1 MDFKDSL
8 LQLSERIG
16 KLKESISTEEATKN
30 AFIMPLIAALGY
42 DVFNPLEVVP
52 ELDCD
57 LVKKKGEK
65 IDYAIIKDGSP
76 IILIE
81 CKHWNQDLNL
91 HDTQLKK
98 YFVASNAR
106 FGVLTN
112 GIEYRFYT
120 DLEKPNIMD
129 DKPFMVINMLDMSD
143 AEIEQIKKFH
153 KSYYDEDNI
162 LSTAQELKY
171 TVELRS
177 ILNAEFNSPS
187 PEFVKYFTKQIYEG
201 QVNQRIIEQFT
212 PLIKKAIAGI
222 INDTISDRLGLAMRT
237 SHDIPAV
244 DEEFNQQGTIDVD
257 VPQQLPEGVVCMSD
271 DGNIVTTQEEIDA
284 FLIVKA
290 ILCSVVDVS
299 RVYYRDTQSYF
310 GILLD
315 DNNRKPI
322 CRMYFNAKSVKY
334 IALIDK
340 DKKETKHEIKSLNEI
355 YAFSQQIR
363 DTVYFY
369 NKSKEE

>member
-81 CKHWNQDLNL
+81 CKHWNQNLNL

-129 DKPFMVINMLDMSD
+129 EKPFMVLNMLDMSD

-162 LSTAQELKY
+162 LGTAQELKY

-201 QVNQRIIEQFT
+201 QVNQRIVEQFT

-222 INDTISDRLGLAMRT
+222 INDTISDRLGLAIKT
-237 SHDIPAV
+237 TQDSAV
-244 DEEFNQQGTIDVD
+244 DTPKEEATGNATA
-257 VPQQLPEGVVCMSD
+257 LPEGVVHISE
-271 DGNIVTTQEEIDA
+271 DGNITTTQEEINA

-322 CRMYFNAKSVKY
+322 CRMYFNRKSVKY
-334 IALIDK
+334 IALIDEN
-340 DKKETKHEIKSLNEI
+340 KKESKHEIAALNDI
-355 YAFSQQIR
+355 YNFSEQIR
-363 DTVYFY
+363 ATAMSYD
-369 NKSKEE
+369 NK